1 MRETVRE
8 IERKR
13 ETGRESIERRDR
25 TKQRI
30 YIREEERALT
40 ETTILRPVPPS
51 RHLDT

>member
-1 MRETVRE
+1 MRETETVRG
-8 IERKR
+8 
-13 ETGRESIERRDR
+13 TVRESIERRDR